1 MAVDVDSA
9 DEELDEPTGKP
20 GSGKPTES
28 DGPEHDGIG
37 FDADSVRTRR
47 VGHRALAASLAT
59 VVAIAGLVGWL
70 GYQAYQ
76 SHRDQWRHNL
86 FLQIARQGALN
97 LTTVNYT
104 EAEADVQ
111 RIVDSATGSFRDE
124 FKKRSQPFIDVV
136 KQAQSKSQGSITE
149 AAVESEEGNSA
160 QVLVAVTVNTS
171 VAGVAEQQPRAW
183 RMRITV
189 QKVGD
194 DAKVSNVEFV
204 P

>member
-9 DEELDEPTGKP
+9 DEELEEPTSEYGSDEP
-20 GSGKPTES
+20 SES
-28 DGPEHDGIG
+28 ERAEDG
-37 FDADSVRTRR
+37 DANVHSVGTRR
-47 VGHRALAASLAT
+47 LGHRALSGSLAI

-76 SHRDQWRHNL
+76 SHRDQLRHNL

-97 LTTVNYT
+97 LTTINYT
-104 EAEADVQ
+104 EAEGDVQ
-111 RIVDSATGSFRDE
+111 RIVDSATGSFRDD

-149 AAVESEEGNSA
+149 AAVESEEVASA